1 MKKFTKLNE
10 SNKTVNTS
18 TNKNDFIKNLI
29 EETLSIDNDEIKGKD
44 VLVEAI
50 SKIIE
55 INDSKTMISVLENVK
70 AKSFH
75 SFNLNWINEAI
86 DAEKNRINNSKIELI
101 TKTVEEETVEK
112 VEMINEAVEEIVEET
127 MEETTET
134 TETTEET
141 VNEDI
146 EMVDDLPEIDKI
158 EGIDEIDIEEA
169 GLETE
174 EEVGECTHCVT
185 KDDYEIGDIV
195 YVNLEGSTKT
205 EVTILSDDEI
215 GLAKLDDKDEALTDD
230 ESQMTF
236 DWKEFNEIVDKE
248 KNDDFIDPLD
258 VELDG
263 DNMFLE
269 ESVNY
274 MSDIDELSK
283 LMESINSEQI
293 NEEHHLETKQERIDF
308 ILTNIE
314 KEQVQELVFNLPDYV
329 KTSDIDET
337 LKNLSDNE
345 VENLYLK
352 VEEID

>member
-44 VLVEAI
+44 ILVEAI

-86 DAEKNRINNSKIELI
+86 TTEKNRINNSKIELI
-101 TKTVEEETVEK
+101 TETVEEKTVEETVELITETVEGK
-112 VEMINEAVEEIVEET
+112 TETIKEVNEEIFQGDVSELDDVEGIG
-127 MEETTET
+127 
-134 TETTEET
+134 
-141 VNEDI
+141 D
-146 EMVDDLPEIDKI
+146 I
-158 EGIDEIDIEEA
+158 EGIDEIDIKDA
-169 GLETE
+169 GLEVE
-174 EEVGECTHCVT
+174 EEEEECTNCIT

-195 YVNLEGSTKT
+195 YVNLEGPTKA
-205 EVTILSDDEI
+205 EVTILGDEEI
-215 GLAKLDDKDEALTDD
+215 GLAKLDDKDEVLTDD
-230 ESQMTF
+230 DNQMVF
-236 DWKEFNEIVDKE
+236 GWKEFNEIVEKE
-248 KNDDFIDPLD
+248 KNDGFVDS
-258 VELDG
+258 VEVE
-263 DNMFLE
+263 DNMFLDE
-269 ESVNY
+269 NVNY
-274 MSDIDELSK
+274 MSDIDDLAK

-308 ILTNIE
+308 ILLNIE
-314 KEQVQELVFNLPDYV
+314 KEQVKELVFNLPDYV

-345 VENLYLK
+345 IENLYLK